1 MRPGPNHRR
10 MRGRGNNNGGDG
22 GGGGGNNNKPRHM
35 MSPRS
40 QTFDSNGPGGRIRG
54 NAYQVYERYLALAR
68 DAQSSGDRVTA
79 ENLLQHAEH
88 YFRIIAAANEAMGQR
103 NPGVRPHEANGNGQ
117 QEQPS
122 HGSPE
127 TSAADGSDGEAGEF
141 EQPAI
146 ADAGAR

>member
-1 MRPGPNHRR
+1 
-10 MRGRGNNNGGDG
+10 
-22 GGGGGNNNKPRHM
+22 M

-103 NPGVRPHEANGNGQ
+103 NPGARPHEANGNGQ
-117 QEQPS
+117 QEQPP
-122 HGSPE
+122 HGPE
-127 TSAADGSDGEAGEF
+127 GAPGGDGSDGEAEDF

>member
-1 MRPGPNHRR
+1 
-10 MRGRGNNNGGDG
+10 
-22 GGGGGNNNKPRHM
+22 M

-103 NPGVRPHEANGNGQ
+103 NPGARPHEANGNGQ

-122 HGSPE
+122 HGPE
-127 TSAADGSDGEAGEF
+127 TAVVTAADGSDGEAGDF

-146 ADAGAR
+146 ADAGVR

>member
-1 MRPGPNHRR
+1 
-10 MRGRGNNNGGDG
+10 MRGRGGNGGQGGGGSG
-22 GGGGGNNNKPRHM
+22 GGGGNGNNNKPRHM

-68 DAQSSGDRVTA
+68 DAQSSSDGVNA

-103 NPGVRPHEANGNGQ
+103 NPGPRPHDANGNGQ

-122 HGSPE
+122 HGPE
-127 TSAADGSDGEAGEF
+127 GAPGDGGSDGDAEDF

-146 ADAGAR
+146 ADTGAR

>member
-1 MRPGPNHRR
+1 
-10 MRGRGNNNGGDG
+10 MRGRGGNG
-22 GGGGGNNNKPRHM
+22 GGGGGGGGGNKPRHM

-103 NPGVRPHEANGNGQ
+103 HPGARPHEANGNGQ

-122 HGSPE
+122 HGPE
-127 TSAADGSDGEAGEF
+127 TAVAAADGSDGEAEDF

>member
-1 MRPGPNHRR
+1 
-10 MRGRGNNNGGDG
+10 
-22 GGGGGNNNKPRHM
+22 M

-103 NPGVRPHEANGNGQ
+103 NNGTGVRPYDGNGNGQ

-122 HGSPE
+122 IQPE
-127 TSAADGSDGEAGEF
+127 GAAADGADGDAGDF
-141 EQPAI
+141 EQPVAP
-146 ADAGAR
+146 AEVGVR